1 MTIFDN
7 LGTRK
12 LVLGL
17 IHLVPLPGTPLYEEG
32 NLEIALEKAIKDAQA
47 LHRGGA
53 DGCLVQTVDRIYP
66 SGDDA
71 DYARV
76 SAMAVITHEVRKAT
90 SPDFL
95 VGAQIMWNAITP
107 SLGVA
112 KATGAQFTRCTALTG
127 TTVSPFGLVNADP
140 HKVGMYRR
148 QIGAQDIAMVA
159 EIHGYHFKGLGGDEM
174 PLPMKARM
182 AMNAGAN
189 AVEIMDPD
197 EEANN
202 RMVHDIKA
210 AFPNIPVILG
220 GKTDLE
226 NVTRRMK
233 EANGAFVGSVFEKG
247 QWGRNVDENVVKDY
261 VALVRSIE

>member
-1 MTIFDN
+1 MFKN
-7 LGTRK
+7 LGNRK
-12 LVLGL
+12 LVIGL
-17 IHLVPLPGTPLYEEG
+17 IHLIPLPGTPLYEEG
-32 NLEIALEKAIKDAQA
+32 NFEIALDKAIKDAQA
-47 LHRGGA
+47 LHQGGA

-95 VGAQIMWNAITP
+95 VGAQIMWNCITP

-112 KATGAQFTRCTALTG
+112 KATGAQFTRATALTG
-127 TTVSPFGLVNADP
+127 TTTSPFGLIDANP
-140 HKVGMYRR
+140 HKVGIYRR
-148 QIGAQDIAMVA
+148 QIGAQDIAIVA
-159 EIHGYHFKGLGGDEM
+159 EIHGYHFKGFGTEEM

-182 AMNAGAN
+182 AINAGGD
-189 AVEIMDPD
+189 AVEIMDAD

-202 RMVHDIKA
+202 RMVHDIKT

-247 QWGRNVDENVVKDY
+247 QWGKSIDPQIVKEY
-261 VALVRSIE
+261 VGLVRSIE